1 MAYSNF
7 NNNIPYVG
15 NDDFPAFLR
24 YLYNDEAYTTNQI
37 IDVVSEP
44 YKYKEEYIKLID
56 KAEKKPGGNI
66 YYPFHTDDRFKPLI
80 NFVEENANIYAKAHK
95 YPDYYKIY
103 ESWAIDY
110 PPKTNQP
117 FHAHD
122 GSIITCLF
130 YLDVDENDTG
140 TIFKSPYYFDDQN
153 PLNVNIYSAVEDSI
167 YNEFTFKTI
176 QYKPKPGRLLV
187 WRSFVEHATHPKED
201 NGKKT
206 NSTRWSR

>member
-1 MAYSNF
+1 MKLDQY
-7 NNNIPYVG
+7 
-15 NDDFPAFLR
+15 FPTVIGME
-24 YLYNDEAYTTNQI
+24 DWKEM
-37 IDVVSEP
+37 D
-44 YKYKEEYIKLID
+44 KYKEEYIKLID
-56 KAEKKPGGNI
+56 KAEKRPGGNI

-80 NFVEENANIYAKAHK
+80 NFVEENANMYAKAHK

-110 PPKTNQP
+110 PPNTNQP

-140 TIFKSPYYFDDQN
+140 TIFKSPYYVDDQN
-153 PLNVNIYSAVEDSI
+153 PLNVNIYSAVEDST

-176 QYKPKPGRLLV
+176 HYKPKSGRLLV

-201 NGKKT
+201 NGKKRIILSF
-206 NSTRWSR
+206 NLQREKCYLIFNQST

>member
-1 MAYSNF
+1 MKLDQY
-7 NNNIPYVG
+7 
-15 NDDFPAFLR
+15 FPTVIGLE
-24 YLYNDEAYTTNQI
+24 DWKE
-37 IDVVSEP
+37 ID
-44 YKYKEEYIKLID
+44 KYKEEYIKLID

-140 TIFKSPYYFDDQN
+140 TIFKSPYYVDDQN

-176 QYKPKPGRLLV
+176 HYKPKPGRLLV

-201 NGKKT
+201 NGKKRIILSF
-206 NSTRWSR
+206 NLQREKCYLIFNQST

>member
-1 MAYSNF
+1 MKLDQY
-7 NNNIPYVG
+7 
-15 NDDFPAFLR
+15 FPTVIGME
-24 YLYNDEAYTTNQI
+24 DWKE
-37 IDVVSEP
+37 ID
-44 YKYKEEYIKLID
+44 KYKEEYIKLID

-140 TIFKSPYYFDDQN
+140 TIFKSPYYVDNQN

-201 NGKKT
+201 NGKKRIILSF
-206 NSTRWSR
+206 NLQREKCYLIFNQST

>member
-1 MAYSNF
+1 MKLDQY
-7 NNNIPYVG
+7 
-15 NDDFPAFLR
+15 FPTVIGME
-24 YLYNDEAYTTNQI
+24 DWKE
-37 IDVVSEP
+37 ID
-44 YKYKEEYIKLID
+44 KYKEEYIKLID

-140 TIFKSPYYFDDQN
+140 TIFKSPYYVDDQN

-201 NGKKT
+201 NGKKRIILSF
-206 NSTRWSR
+206 NLQREKCYLIFNQST